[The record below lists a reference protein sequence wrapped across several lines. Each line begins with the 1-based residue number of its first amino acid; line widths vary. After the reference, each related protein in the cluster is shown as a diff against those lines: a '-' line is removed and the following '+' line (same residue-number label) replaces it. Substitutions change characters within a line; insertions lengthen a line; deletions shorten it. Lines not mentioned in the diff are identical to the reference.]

1 MLKPGEHLQAPPPER
16 PVGELVHQLL
26 EEGKAYAKAE
36 VGLVKAIATSKGKAL
51 ALPAGLLGAALLVAQ
66 AAITIL
72 AVGVFAML
80 QWVVGTILAGF
91 LTFLIFA
98 AIAGAL
104 VWYALKRLREDL

>member
-36 VGLVKAIATSKGKAL
+36 AGVVKAIATSKGKAL
-51 ALPAGLLGAALLVAQ
+51 ALPAGLLGAALLVGQ

>member
-16 PVGELVHQLL
+16 PVGELVHQLV
-26 EEGKAYAKAE
+26 EDGKAYAKAE
-36 VGLVKAIATSKGKAL
+36 VGVVKAIATSKGKAL

-66 AAITIL
+66 AAVTIL

-98 AIAGAL
+98 AIAGGL